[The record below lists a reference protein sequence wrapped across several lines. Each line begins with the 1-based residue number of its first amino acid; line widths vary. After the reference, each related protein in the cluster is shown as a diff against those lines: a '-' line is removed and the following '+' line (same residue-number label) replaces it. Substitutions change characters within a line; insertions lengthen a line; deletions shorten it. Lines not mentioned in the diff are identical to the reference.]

1 MKKLVLL
8 IMIGA
13 FLAAGGTAL
22 ALDAEQHVIQ
32 APNSEGDLMFFP
44 VGVALQGWDTKITVT
59 NTSHNRSAVAKVIVR
74 SAGWSKELLDFLIYL
89 SPTDVWTGTLRQH
102 ITLGPVM
109 YSNDD
114 SCLSGPGVWANTVGS
129 PMNQP
134 LMNACD
140 NDTNEIVYVTVIEAW
155 SSNDVENQHGED
167 IPKSDLCDPPV
178 SKDHIYDAYHD
189 HFSDTNDTPFNI
201 LTGHYELSILGAL
214 TVGDRAEVL
223 RDYDNNDRLL
233 ATTVDEIGT
242 GADNNLCEIEAV
254 LSKNHL
260 AMPYYNDATKLALH
274 WVTFVTKLTQVDAN
288 CNCILNKGPFVG
300 WWDPVDEEC
309 EDVVFSPLYFDLME
323 NSPGCEDT
331 VFSPY
336 EPPPDRVFPWE
347 VNFLF
352 TLPDFIDANYE
363 EGWIDYDFNYVTT
376 CTPQVGSPDVI
387 SYTGAPAIASSWLLN
402 ENGLCLIPSA
412 HVDGK
417 VEYDS
422 GEVVEEIMYYQYSNS
437 NNAEYNLP

>member
-22 ALDAEQHVIQ
+22 ALDADRHVIQ

-74 SAGWSKELLDFLIYL
+74 SAGFSKELLDFLIYL
-89 SPTDVWTGTLRQH
+89 SPTDVWTGTLRQG
-102 ITLGPVM
+102 IAGPVM
-109 YSNDD
+109 YSDDD

-129 PMNQP
+129 PMNQ
-134 LMNACD
+134 LLADACD

-155 SSNDVENQHGED
+155 SSNHAEAVA
-167 IPKSDLCDPPV
+167 PATFPLCDLNSPPV
-178 SKDHIYDAYHD
+178 DKDCIYDAYHE
-189 HFSDTNDTPFNI
+189 HFVATNDTPFNI
-201 LTGHYELSILGAL
+201 LTGHYELSVLGSL

-223 RDYDNNDRLL
+223 RDYDNVGFLDV
-233 ATTVDEIGT
+233 TDVTEIGT
-242 GADNNLCEIEAV
+242 GADNNLCEIEAA

-274 WVTFVTKLTQVDAN
+274 WVTFVTKLTQVDD
-288 CNCILNKGPFVG
+288 CLCVLNKGPFVG
-300 WWDPVDEEC
+300 WDEC
-309 EDVVFSPLYFDLME
+309 DDVVFSPLYFDLME

-336 EPPPDRVFPWE
+336 TPPPHIRRHQIE
-347 VNFLF
+347 
-352 TLPDFIDANYE
+352 Y
-363 EGWIDYDFNYVTT
+363 
-376 CTPQVGSPDVI
+376 
-387 SYTGAPAIASSWLLN
+387 SSM
-402 ENGLCLIPSA
+402 
-412 HVDGK
+412 K
-417 VEYDS
+417 
-422 GEVVEEIMYYQYSNS
+422 
-437 NNAEYNLP
+437 

>member
-22 ALDAEQHVIQ
+22 ALDGEQHVIQ

-74 SAGWSKELLDFLIYL
+74 SAGFSKELLDFLIYL
-89 SPTDVWTGTLRQH
+89 SPTDVWTGTLRQGRS
-102 ITLGPVM
+102 GPVM
-109 YSNDD
+109 YSDDD
-114 SCLSGPGVWANTVGS
+114 SCLSGPGVWANVV

-134 LMNACD
+134 LIDACD

-155 SSNDVENQHGED
+155 SSNHDEDEDGVD
-167 IPKSDLCDPPV
+167 IPMCDLCDPPV
-178 SKDHIYDAYHD
+178 SKDCIYDAYRN
-189 HFSDTNDTPFNI
+189 HFGVTNDTPYNI

-214 TVGDRAEVL
+214 TVGDRAEVM
-223 RDYDNNDRLL
+223 RDYDNDGRLDV
-233 ATTVDEIGT
+233 TEETFIGIN
-242 GADNNLCEIEAV
+242 ARNNRCEIEAA

-260 AMPYYNDATKLALH
+260 AMPYYNDAAKLALH
-274 WVTFVTKLTQVDAN
+274 WVTFVTKLTQVED
-288 CNCILNKGPFVG
+288 CVCDYNKGPFVG
-300 WWDPVDEEC
+300 WEDC

-323 NSPGCEDT
+323 NSPGCPDT
-331 VFSPY
+331 VFSPT
-336 EPPPDRVFPWE
+336 EPPEDRVFPYE
-347 VNFLF
+347 VNYLF
-352 TLPDFIDANYE
+352 TVPDFIHANYE
-363 EGWIDYDFNYVTT
+363 EGWIDYDFDYVTT

-387 SYTGAPAIASSWLLN
+387 CYTGAPAIASSWLLN

-412 HVDGK
+412 HVDGT
-417 VEYDS
+417 VDYSTDNES
-422 GEVVEEIMYYQYSNS
+422 TWNEIMYYQYSNS
-437 NNAEYNLP
+437 DNSEY